1 MTTTPDH
8 GDSAAETSPAVE
20 PAFPFVALTVQ
31 ATGIHPST
39 ARLVAVDVLTFDEDG
54 EIGEEFHTVLNPGS
68 DPGPHHYH
76 GLTHEEVAAGQ
87 RFSSVLKTLDRL
99 LDDRTLIVH
108 NAPRVWGFI
117 VAEARR
123 AMNAAARSN
132 RSRGR
137 GRGRG
142 RRRQRVGHVPKPLAI
157 VDTLATARRRRIPL
171 EDTRLGGLALALG
184 MDAPSPVATVE
195 RARRPEH
202 ETTRET
208 NDLLIDVFFELR
220 DHSDDA
226 VLAESAPG
234 DLRADRFGLQRSHVR
249 VDAMEA
255 PRPHPNPGVHVP
267 GRHLVRGMEVVVAP
281 EVELDPDILIAECVK
296 AELVYSE
303 KLTRTTS
310 VVVCNDTADLRGKA
324 MHAVRKGI
332 PLLSDTEFLAAV
344 EQVQSHPRR

>member
-1 MTTTPDH
+1 MTTNN
-8 GDSAAETSPAVE
+8 GDPAT
-20 PAFPFVALTVQ
+20 FPYVALTTQ

-39 ARLVAVDVLTFDEDG
+39 GRLVSVDILTFNDDG
-54 EIGEEFHTVLNPGS
+54 EIGEEFHAVLNPGS
-68 DPGPHHYH
+68 DPGPHHFH
-76 GLTHEEVAAGQ
+76 GLTHEEVAEGQ
-87 RFSSVLKTLDRL
+87 RFSQTLKTLDRL
-99 LDDRTLIVH
+99 LDDRTLVVH

-117 VAEARR
+117 VSEARR

-142 RRRQRVGHVPKPLAI
+142 RRRRQRVGHVPKPTSI
-157 VDTLATARRRRIPL
+157 VDTLATARRHRITLP
-171 EDTRLGGLALALG
+171 DIRLGNLAAALG
-184 MDAPSPVATVE
+184 IDAPSPVATVE

-202 ETTRET
+202 ETSREL
-208 NDLLIDVFFELR
+208 NDLLIDVFFEIR
-220 DHSDDA
+220 DRGP
-226 VLAESAPG
+226 LAETDPG

-249 VDAMEA
+249 VDAQEA

-267 GRHLVRGMEVVVAP
+267 GRKLVRGMEVVVAP
-281 EVELDPDILIAECVK
+281 EVEVDPDRLIEACMK

-310 VVVCNDTADLRGKA
+310 VMVCNDTTDLRGKA

-332 PLLSDTEFLAAV
+332 PLLTDTEFLDAV
-344 EQVQSHPRR
+344 TKVRSPKGR